1 VYTLIDRRDH
11 PGGWLAK
18 FKCEIS
24 EIREISP
31 PSSAGLPNKMSAK
44 SAISAKSPPHSRH
57 AEALRSG
64 AMLGNFSGRISMG
77 RTLPCL
83 CLEQVSYMDK
93 FRRAGWVGLS
103 VLRGQA
109 GDKRDSDRGWRVSR
123 LSASVFIWPGM
134 ASGRCPVVQFS
145 PSCQKL
151 PNQENALGAPCLRCD
166 FCSPPAPSRC
176 AGMLRTD
183 VAFDVT
189 LAVAITKA
197 SRRQALMLF
206 PVIGG
211 RCTTKSAPVQ
221 GQTGPSWQDG
231 TDKWVLT
238 NTVVRFLGRVK
249 TEREKIS
256 LVTMAALCFFI
267 FAQ

>member
-1 VYTLIDRRDH
+1 
-11 PGGWLAK
+11 
-18 FKCEIS
+18 
-24 EIREISP
+24 
-31 PSSAGLPNKMSAK
+31 M
-44 SAISAKSPPHSRH
+44 
-57 AEALRSG
+57 
-64 AMLGNFSGRISMG
+64 
-77 RTLPCL
+77 
-83 CLEQVSYMDK
+83 LEQVSYMDK

-109 GDKRDSDRGWRVSR
+109 ADKRGSDRGWRVSR

-134 ASGRCPVVQFS
+134 ASGRRPVVQFS

-197 SRRQALMLF
+197 SRPQALMLF

-211 RCTTKSAPVQ
+211 RCTTKTSA
-221 GQTGPSWQDG
+221 GPDRA
-231 TDKWVLT
+231 VLARRHRH
-238 NTVVRFLGRVK
+238 VDPLLALWYGFWAASRASGRRFLW
-249 TEREKIS
+249 
-256 LVTMAALCFFI
+256 
-267 FAQ
+267 

>member
-18 FKCEIS
+18 FKCEIR